1 MSETKFTEDHEW
13 ILMEDDEVGVV
24 GITDYAQEQLGELVF
39 VELPEVGT
47 DWARGAEV
55 AVIESVKAAGDV
67 KAPVG
72 GTVVAVNE
80 SLVDEPE
87 KVNADPAGEGWIV
100 RIRVSDPSELETL
113 MDAEQYEAYIGTL

>member
-24 GITDYAQEQLGELVF
+24 GITDYAQDQLGELVF

-47 DWARGAEV
+47 DWAQGAEV
-55 AVIESVKAAGDV
+55 AVIESVKAAGDL

-72 GTVVAVNE
+72 GTVVGINE

-87 KVNADPAGEGWIV
+87 KINADPAGEGWIV
-100 RIRVSDPSELETL
+100 RMRVSDPSELETL

>member
-24 GITDYAQEQLGELVF
+24 GITDYAQDQLGELVF

-72 GTVVAVNE
+72 GTVVGVNE
-80 SLVDEPE
+80 ALVDEPE
-87 KVNADPAGEGWIV
+87 KVNADPAGDGWIV

>member
-24 GITDYAQEQLGELVF
+24 GITDYAQDQLGELVF

-72 GTVVAVNE
+72 GTVVDVNE

>member
-13 ILMEDDEVGVV
+13 ILMEDDEIGVV
-24 GITDYAQEQLGELVF
+24 GITDYAQDQLGELVF

-72 GTVVAVNE
+72 GTVVGVNE